1 MVRRVSGAKWIREE
15 RIGDERESELH
26 KGLTWQVPWTR
37 TSSVRSRGPASD
49 FFLSALGGKSGPIA
63 AIRHADALGCKW
75 VRRLVLSTSD
85 DSYDDPS
92 PSRSSPS
99 CPWWIIQI
107 LPRMMMTRASMPL
120 PRRRNLPPKLHRSA
134 STAHLGMP
142 CLRFRQP
149 FTTSTRQMRASALA
163 TTQAYMADGNGLYLT
178 SRVSGLVMST

>member
-15 RIGDERESELH
+15 GTGDGRESELH

-49 FFLSALGGKSGPIA
+49 FFLSALGEKSGPIA

-92 PSRSSPS
+92 PSRSSPPCRWS
-99 CPWWIIQI
+99 IIQI
-107 LPRMMMTRASMPL
+107 LPRMMMIRASMPL
-120 PRRRNLPPKLHRSA
+120 PRRHNLPPNLHRSA
-134 STAHLGMP
+134 STAPLGMP
-142 CLRFRQP
+142 CHRFRQP
-149 FTTSTRQMRASALA
+149 FTTSTRQMPASALA
-163 TTQAYMADGNGLYLT
+163 TTQAYTVDENGLYLT
-178 SRVSGLVMST
+178 SRASGLVMFT